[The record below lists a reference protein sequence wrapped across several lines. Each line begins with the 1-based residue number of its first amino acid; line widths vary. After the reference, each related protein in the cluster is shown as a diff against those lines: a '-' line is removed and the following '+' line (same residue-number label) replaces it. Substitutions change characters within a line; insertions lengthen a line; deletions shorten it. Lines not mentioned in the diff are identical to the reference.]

1 MFLLINTIAVT
12 YKYKTPPVSPKREN
26 QKRSVD
32 IVVISD
38 VHLGTYG
45 CRAKDLVRY
54 LKSIEPKKVIL
65 NGDIIDIWQ
74 FRKRFWPKSHM
85 RVVREIMLFA
95 SRGIPV
101 YYITGNHD
109 EMLRKFSDFSMGN
122 FHVVD
127 KLILNLGKKKA
138 WIFHGDIF
146 DGSIQRAKWLAKLG
160 GKGYD
165 ALILLNSLTNWCLE
179 KLGREKYSLSKKIK
193 NSVKRAVKYIS
204 DFEEV
209 AAELAIESNYD
220 YVICGHIHQPQM
232 RNVEK
237 RNGSVM
243 YLNSGDWIENRTALE
258 YNNNKWTVFRYNEAD
273 FRHIDWL
280 DENESLEMIQYPDFR
295 REKMMLFGLSPEFD

>member
-1 MFLLINTIAVT
+1 MT
-12 YKYKTPPVSPKREN
+12 YKYQTPPFSKKLYGNADRRP
-26 QKRSVD
+26 VD
-32 IVVISD
+32 VVVISD

-54 LKSIEPKKVIL
+54 LKSVEPKKLVL
-65 NGDIIDIWQ
+65 NGDIIDVWQ

-85 RVVREIMLFA
+85 RVIREIMLFA

-122 FHVVD
+122 FHIVD
-127 KLILNLGKKKA
+127 KLILPLGNEKA

-165 ALILLNSLTNWCLE
+165 MLILINSFSNFCLE

-204 DFEEV
+204 DFEKV
-209 AAELAIESNYD
+209 AADLAVEKGFE
-220 YVICGHIHQPQM
+220 YVICGHIHQPQ
-232 RNVEK
+232 K
-237 RNGSVM
+237 RVVKTKQGSVL

-258 YNNNKWTVFRYNEAD
+258 YYDNQWHLFKYDED
-273 FRHIDWL
+273 QFRHIDWL
-280 DENESLEMIQYPDFR
+280 DENEKLELMKFPDFQS
-295 REKMMLFGLSPEFD
+295 EKMILFGLLPDFD